1 MEQAKHHSVAMP
13 QGGCIS
19 LYRLAPF
26 KNETHNSKP
35 LLITHGT
42 ISNGQ
47 SVWPLA
53 EHLKAA
59 GFDCWVLEWGGHGKS
74 EVAHKHQTFESPAL
88 YDVPVAIDSV
98 LNLTKQPQLYWIS
111 HSGGGH
117 LPLMHLAHFPEQEQK
132 LAGLISIG
140 AQATHGALTFKHKAR
155 AAALW
160 AITHLCGHTPNALA
174 AAGTEGEPSKL
185 LAQWAVWNL
194 KQKWIGKSGI
204 DYLSSLSSRNLP
216 TFIIAGSKDDI
227 APSAGCRMFFDH
239 LSSEDKQWLECG
251 RTSGFSKE
259 FNHGQLVMGRAAKE
273 EIFPK
278 IERWLMER
286 NSLEQTPEMT
296 EYSTV
301 KPVNS

>member
-19 LYRLAPF
+19 LYHLSSKTEAGKR
-26 KNETHNSKP
+26 SKP

-42 ISNGQ
+42 ISNGE

-53 EHLKAA
+53 EHLNAA

-88 YDVPVAIDSV
+88 YDVPVAIDTV
-98 LNLTKQPQLYWIS
+98 LQLSKQSQLYWVS

-117 LPLMHLAHFPEQEQK
+117 LPLMHLAHFPEQEAK
-132 LAGLISIG
+132 IAGLVSIG
-140 AQATHGALTFKHKAR
+140 AQATHGAITFKHKAR
-155 AAALW
+155 ALALW
-160 AITHLCGHTPNALA
+160 VITHLCGNTPKALA

-204 DYLSSLSSRNLP
+204 DYVKSLSNRTLP
-216 TFIIAGSKDDI
+216 AFIIAGAKDDI
-227 APSAGCRMFFDH
+227 APALGCRVFFDH

-251 RTSGFSKE
+251 LNNGFSKDY
-259 FNHGQLVMGRAAKE
+259 NHGQLVMGRAAKK

-278 IERWLMER
+278 IQTWLTER
-286 NSLEQTPEMT
+286 NT
-296 EYSTV
+296 ESDETNN
-301 KPVNS
+301 VNSGTSNLVNS